1 MINSDSYKIGK
12 LKDMIGDLLDE
23 VIVSVVDKVS
33 PIEGIVI
40 GTNTP
45 IKLQTNKFLKI
56 QRVQMP
62 IYSVFKVNRN
72 EINSILNNPT
82 MSFEEIQR
90 KFNVKLDSIYRHNLR
105 YSLYETVKYYLEQ
118 NKTLEGMDTTK
129 YRRWLTTEESNN
141 FLKRLT
147 KDNAKEIYLELY
159 NKIK

>member
-1 MINSDSYKIGK
+1 
-12 LKDMIGDLLDE
+12 
-23 VIVSVVDKVS
+23 
-33 PIEGIVI
+33 
-40 GTNTP
+40 
-45 IKLQTNKFLKI
+45 
-56 QRVQMP
+56 
-62 IYSVFKVNRN
+62 
-72 EINSILNNPT
+72 